1 MGKENWK
8 QMNGRTRMKE
18 KGRKRRRE
26 EDEKEI
32 KELTKKL

>member
-1 MGKENWK
+1 
-8 QMNGRTRMKE
+8 MNGRTRMKE

-32 KELTKKL
+32 KELTKKLWGKKG